1 MRACFFFCGHILK
14 YALSGYA
21 GDDCGIESIVLKLMQ
36 NVLTYRFTDD
46 KLKMRFMTDK
56 PIKKKNEGGEGY
68 GSYRIGRGT
77 GALC

>member
-1 MRACFFFCGHILK
+1 
-14 YALSGYA
+14 
-21 GDDCGIESIVLKLMQ
+21 MQ

-46 KLKMRFMTDK
+46 KLKMRFMADK
-56 PIKKKNEGGEGY
+56 PIKKENGGGEEY

>member
-1 MRACFFFCGHILK
+1 
-14 YALSGYA
+14 
-21 GDDCGIESIVLKLMQ
+21 MQ

-68 GSYRIGRGT
+68 GSYGIGRGT